1 VQVRD
6 SFHRRLVEA
15 SRDGIWALDLTGR
28 TLYHNPR
35 TAELLGR
42 TDEEMADLHIHDVLD
57 DVGREQFS
65 RHLRDVVRG
74 RMNSGDV
81 ECTYLR
87 PDGSRV
93 RLVVSEHV
101 MVDDDGTISC
111 VVHRLA
117 DDEARRTLL
126 TALSRSN
133 AQLAEAQAIAGVG
146 SWEMDLGTGRMTW
159 STQLYDMLAADPETF
174 QPTTQAFLRFVA
186 PKHHEVV
193 TDIMERLSAGESD
206 PISDF
211 QLRLADGRLKWVRA
225 RGRTTAFQDGVPS
238 RIGGT
243 LQDITDLKNVELQ
256 LVDSV
261 VLNMMMQALASA
273 ANEAQTTTEALRVSR
288 EQLVAHDDW
297 ARAVAFTVTHDESG
311 VQLEP
316 LELDHERP
324 DLLPTDLERD
334 VAERALLT
342 RRTVFEEEAHP
353 QRPMLGFIVTH
364 EGDPEVI
371 IVATACSPFERHR
384 MLRSMAEQT
393 SDLLSRV
400 IDRER
405 AAEQLAAAR
414 DAAMEASRLKSEFLT
429 TMSHEIRTPMNGVIG
444 LNDLLLRTPLAS
456 DQLRL
461 AQGVQV
467 AGRAL
472 TAVIN
477 DILDFSKIEAG
488 QLELESVEFELRPLL
503 DQVRS
508 ILLETARAKGIDL
521 LVEVAPEVPA
531 WLVGDPHRLSQV
543 VSNLASN
550 AVKFTEAGHVRI
562 GVRLAPA
569 KGGVVLHTE
578 VTDTGIG
585 ISGDLGRLFEPFRQ
599 ADASTTRTFGGT
611 GLGLAICHQLVSAL
625 GGEIGVTSEPGA
637 GSTFWFTSR
646 FDAASEHRP
655 RSVGCTTA
663 ETAAVTHPRGH
674 VLVAEDNDV
683 NQLVALGWLDA
694 FGYTADVATNGAE
707 AVAMA
712 TTTAYDLVLMDL
724 QMPGTDGFTAT
735 RAIRDAE
742 TGGRRVPIIAMT
754 ASAVDG
760 ERDKCLAAGMDDFL
774 TKPVDGEKLE
784 AVLRAHVLDAAD
796 AADSAGSAGSAD
808 SADSEPL
815 PELLDMRRLTELD
828 GMGER
833 AVALVD
839 RAVRNFVE
847 GFAGTMQALRAAVGS
862 ADAGE
867 VRQLTHKLRGSA
879 LTLGV
884 MRVAGIAQE
893 LEELADLGTVEGAEL
908 LVDRLAAAGAEACD
922 VLVARRFG
930 QAAAS

>member
-1 VQVRD
+1 MQDHD

-15 SRDGIWALDLTGR
+15 SRDGIWAFDLTGH
-28 TLYHNPR
+28 TIYHNPR
-35 TAELLGR
+35 AAELLGR
-42 TDEEMADLHIHDVLD
+42 SDDEMAGLHVLDVLD
-57 DVGREQFS
+57 GVGREQFR
-65 RHLRDVVRG
+65 RHLRDVERG
-74 RMNSGDV
+74 RTNSDDV
-81 ECTYLR
+81 ECSYLR
-87 PDGSRV
+87 PDGRRA
-93 RLVVSEHV
+93 RLVISEHV
-101 MVDDDGTISC
+101 MYDDDGEITC
-111 VVHRLA
+111 VVHRMA

-133 AQLAEAQAIAGVG
+133 AQLAEAQAIARVG
-146 SWEMDLGTGRMTW
+146 SWDLDLATGEFSW
-159 STQLYDMLAADPETF
+159 SLQLYDMLGADPEMSTPTADGFLDFVVPSHHDVLLGAVQRWSEGEDGHACDF
-174 QPTTQAFLRFVA
+174 QVRRPDGALKWMRGRGRPTTVEA
-186 PKHHEVV
+186 
-193 TDIMERLSAGESD
+193 
-206 PISDF
+206 
-211 QLRLADGRLKWVRA
+211 
-225 RGRTTAFQDGVPS
+225 GVPR

-243 LQDITDLKNVELQ
+243 VQEITDLKAVELQ
-256 LVDSV
+256 LVDAV

-273 ANEAQTTTEALRVSR
+273 ANEAQTLSEALRVSR

-297 ARAVAFTVTHDESG
+297 ARAVAFSVTLDENG
-311 VQLEP
+311 VRLEP
-316 LELDHERP
+316 LDLDHDRP
-324 DLLPTDLERD
+324 DLVPTDLEREI
-334 VAERALLT
+334 AEKALLS
-342 RRTVFEEEAHP
+342 RRTVFEEEEQPDAP
-353 QRPMLGFIVTH
+353 LLGFLVTH
-364 EGDPEVI
+364 DGDPEVVV
-371 IVATACSPFERHR
+371 VATACSPFERHT

-393 SDLLSRV
+393 ADLLSRV

-405 AAEQLAAAR
+405 AAEQLSAAR

-444 LNDLLLRTPLAS
+444 LNDLLLRTSLTS

-477 DILDFSKIEAG
+477 DVLDFSKIEAG
-488 QLELESVEFELRPLL
+488 QLELESVEFELRPLF

-508 ILLETARAKGIDL
+508 ILLESARAKGIDL

-543 VSNLASN
+543 LSNLASN
-550 AVKFTEAGHVRI
+550 AVKFTETGHVSIR
-562 GVRLAPA
+562 VRLAA
-569 KGGVVLHTE
+569 GDAGVVLHTE
-578 VTDTGIG
+578 VADTGIG

-611 GLGLAICHQLVSAL
+611 GLGLAISHQLVSAL
-625 GGEIGVTSEPGA
+625 GGEISVTSEPGV

-646 FDAASEHRP
+646 FDSANEHRP
-655 RSVGCTTA
+655 RSVAGA
-663 ETAAVTHPRGH
+663 PVETPTVTHPHGH

-694 FGYTADVATNGAE
+694 LGYTADVATNGAE
-707 AVAMA
+707 AVAKA

-735 RAIRDAE
+735 RAIRAAE

-784 AVLRAHVLDAAD
+784 AVLRAHVVDGAA
-796 AADSAGSAGSAD
+796 A
-808 SADSEPL
+808 EPM
-815 PELLDMRRLTELD
+815 PELLDVGRLTELD

-839 RAVRNFVE
+839 RAVRNFVD
-847 GFAGTMQALRAAVGS
+847 GFPDTVKSLRSAVGS
-862 ADAGE
+862 ADADE
-867 VRQLTHKLRGSA
+867 VRRLTHKLRGSA

-884 MRVAGIAQE
+884 MRVAAIAQE
-893 LEELADLGTVEGAEL
+893 LEDLADGGTVEGGEL
-908 LVDRLAAAGAEACD
+908 LVDRLAVAGSEASD
-922 VLVARRFG
+922 VLVVRRFG

>member
-1 VQVRD
+1 MSKMSEGGRVQDRD

-15 SRDGIWALDLTGR
+15 SRDGIWAFDLTGR
-28 TLYHNPR
+28 TIYHNPR
-35 TAELLGR
+35 VAELLGR
-42 TDEEMADLHIHDVLD
+42 SDDEMAGLHVYDVLD
-57 DVGREQFS
+57 EVGREQF
-65 RHLRDVVRG
+65 RHHLRDVERG
-74 RMNSGDV
+74 RTNSDDV
-81 ECTYLR
+81 ECSYVR
-87 PDGSRV
+87 PDDRRA
-93 RLVVSEHV
+93 RLVISEHV
-101 MVDDDGTISC
+101 MYDDSGEIAC
-111 VVHRLA
+111 VVHRMA

-133 AQLAEAQAIAGVG
+133 AQLAEAQAIARVG
-146 SWEMDLGTGRMTW
+146 SWELDLASGEFTW
-159 STQLYDMLAADPETF
+159 SLQLYDMLGAAPELSI
-174 QPTTQAFLRFVA
+174 PKAEGFLDFVV
-186 PKHHEVV
+186 PSHHDVLLGAVQRWSE
-193 TDIMERLSAGESD
+193 GED
-206 PISDF
+206 GHACDF
-211 QLRLADGRLKWVRA
+211 QVRRPDGALKWM
-225 RGRTTAFQDGVPS
+225 RGRGRPTSLEAGIPR

-243 LQDITDLKNVELQ
+243 VQDITDLKAVELQ
-256 LVDSV
+256 LVDAV

-273 ANEAQTTTEALRVSR
+273 ANEAQTLSEALRVSR

-297 ARAVAFTVTHDESG
+297 ARAVAFSVTLDEDG
-311 VQLEP
+311 VRLEP
-316 LELDHERP
+316 LDLDHDRP
-324 DLLPTDLERD
+324 DLVPSDLERE
-334 VAERALLT
+334 VAEKALLS
-342 RRTVFEEEAHP
+342 RRTVFEEEAQP
-353 QRPMLGFIVTH
+353 QAPLLGFLVTH
-364 EGDPEVI
+364 DGDPEVVV
-371 IVATACSPFERHR
+371 VATACSPFERHT

-393 SDLLSRV
+393 ADLLSRV

-444 LNDLLLRTPLAS
+444 LNDLLLRTSLTS

-477 DILDFSKIEAG
+477 DVLDFSKIEAG

-508 ILLETARAKGIDL
+508 ILLESARAKGIDL
-521 LVEVAPEVPA
+521 LVDVAPEVPA

-550 AVKFTEAGHVRI
+550 AVKFTETGHVTVR
-562 GVRLAPA
+562 VRLGAA
-569 KGGVVLHTE
+569 DQGVVLRTE
-578 VTDTGIG
+578 VADTGIG

-611 GLGLAICHQLVSAL
+611 GLGLAISHQLVSAL
-625 GGEIGVTSEPGA
+625 GGEIGVTSEPRV

-646 FDAASEHRP
+646 FDSATKHRP
-655 RSVGCTTA
+655 RSVAGA
-663 ETAAVTHPRGH
+663 DVETRTVAHPHGH

-694 FGYTADVATNGAE
+694 LGYTADVATNGAE
-707 AVAMA
+707 AVAKA

-735 RAIRDAE
+735 RAIRAAE

-784 AVLRAHVLDAAD
+784 AVLRAHVVDGAD
-796 AADSAGSAGSAD
+796 A
-808 SADSEPL
+808 EPL
-815 PELLDMRRLTELD
+815 PELLDVGRLTELD

-839 RAVRNFVE
+839 RAVRNFVD
-847 GFAGTMQALRAAVGS
+847 GFPGTVRALRSAVGT

-867 VRQLTHKLRGSA
+867 VRTLTHKLRGSA

-884 MRVAGIAQE
+884 MRVAAIAQE
-893 LEELADLGTVEGAEL
+893 LEDLADGGTVAGGEL
-908 LVDRLAAAGAEACD
+908 LVDRLAVAGAEASD
-922 VLVARRFG
+922 VLVVRRFG